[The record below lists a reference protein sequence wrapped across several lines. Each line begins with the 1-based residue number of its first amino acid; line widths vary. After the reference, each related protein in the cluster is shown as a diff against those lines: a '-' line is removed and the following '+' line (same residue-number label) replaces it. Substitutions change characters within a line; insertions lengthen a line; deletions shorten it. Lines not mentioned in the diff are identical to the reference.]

1 MTDTDKDARR
11 YQTVRRLNVPQFK
24 ELFSKAQVWDV
35 QFDALV
41 DRLAD
46 GRMMFNDASE
56 LVVQGVDRVKQCSVV
71 PQG

>member
-11 YQTVRRLNVPQFK
+11 YQVVRRLNVPQFK
-24 ELFSKAQVWDV
+24 ELFVKAQVWDV

-46 GRMMFNDASE
+46 GRMRFTDASE
-56 LVVQGVDRVKQCSVV
+56 LVGVEK
-71 PQG
+71 